1 MDPVWP
7 VSWPVTGPI
16 CKLGA
21 DLSVDPPGL
30 NKGCHKRSVKLQ
42 MSSQV
47 VDSRDLAIF
56 FNNKVF
62 RNPLSNVLE
71 KKTMEYFTEEG
82 SYCKVCGFHSRRHII
97 RTNRGSTIIICLSC
111 GDRIW
116 KKRRLKSVPLVI
128 LPGNNSSK

>member
-1 MDPVWP
+1 M
-7 VSWPVTGPI
+7 SQKERKVT
-16 CKLGA
+16 
-21 DLSVDPPGL
+21 
-30 NKGCHKRSVKLQ
+30 
-42 MSSQV
+42 MSGQV

-62 RNPLSNVLE
+62 RNPFSNVLE
-71 KKTMEYFTEEG
+71 KKIMEYFTEEG

-97 RTNRGSTIIICLSC
+97 RTNRGSMIIICLSC

-116 KKRRLKSVPLVI
+116 KRRRSKSVPLVI